1 MPLAKVTLRLEFLYP
16 LSRAKNMA
24 KKKLENLSFEE
35 SLIELDTIVQNLEQG
50 ELSLEE
56 SMTLFERGLNLSQV
70 SQTKLHAA
78 EQKVKILLEKNGQ
91 QELSDFDLSP
101 DSQSLGEHL

>member
-1 MPLAKVTLRLEFLYP
+1 
-16 LSRAKNMA
+16 MA

-35 SLIELDTIVQNLEQG
+35 SLSELDTIVNSLEQG

-56 SMTLFERGLNLSQV
+56 SMALFERGLNLSQV
-70 SQTKLHAA
+70 SQNKLQAA

-91 QELSDFDLSP
+91 QQLTDFDLTS
-101 DSQSLGEHL
+101 DNRTMDELL